1 MNKFFALIINE
12 MIKISRKISVLVIL
26 ILIVMGII
34 GFGGIMKIQEISMS
48 RNGNEYPGQDDWRKE
63 ESKAELDFLKKELAG
78 IEDRI
83 ANADDAEKEK
93 LLLEKSGLES
103 RIKFVEL
110 GIELDIHMYA
120 SGYRSEILNNL
131 VNISYEIVN
140 VEESLKNF
148 PDNQD
153 FDDEYERLKNL
164 ESSYLKI
171 LEDNDFEE
179 YIELK
184 ITETENDSFMQQAEK
199 DIYIEGYELWLKT
212 DPDGNKS
219 TDARTTGYSDPIK
232 STIDNINQMR
242 LSLLYNIEYSYAW
255 YGPTSR
261 PLSPEARGKIENDI
275 AVMTYKLEN
284 DITGT
289 SDYSS
294 GYFMAQTAMS
304 GMTGLGQFLVIILIL
319 ILAGGTVSQE
329 ISSGSIKSLIIS
341 PTKRYKIFF
350 AKLVSLIFVGVVS
363 TLLIYIIAI
372 PVHGLYFGFSQM
384 APYVYAVR
392 GVASE
397 LNFYLYS
404 LASGFVDYLD
414 IAVYMMLALMLSVIT
429 RNTAVSVGVSVAI
442 YFGGNIVNSFIS
454 IFASGEWMKFI
465 PFNNMALSSRVFPQ
479 SGTDM
484 GFGGMFGG
492 SLRLPSVTFSLIYL
506 AVLFICLGY
515 IALDSFNRRDIK

>member
-1 MNKFFALIINE
+1 MNKFYTLITNE
-12 MIKISRKISVLVIL
+12 MIKISRKISILVIL
-26 ILIVMGII
+26 ILIVVGMI
-34 GFGGIMKIQEISMS
+34 GFGGIMKIQQISMNRYS
-48 RNGNEYPGQDDWRKE
+48 NEYPGEEDWRKE
-63 ESKAELDFLKKELAG
+63 ESKSELDFLKKELAG
-78 IEDRI
+78 IESRI
-83 ANADDAEKEK
+83 LEADDAEKEI
-93 LLLEKSGLES
+93 LLFEKRRMES
-103 RIKFVEL
+103 RIKYVEL

-131 VNISYEIVN
+131 VNISNDIVN
-140 VEESLKNF
+140 AEESLKKF

-153 FDDEYERLKNL
+153 IVDEYDRLKNL

-184 ITETENDSFMQQAEK
+184 INETKNDSYMQQAEK
-199 DIYIEGYELWLKT
+199 DIYIEGYELWLKI
-212 DPDGNKS
+212 DPEGNKS
-219 TDARTTGYSDPIK
+219 TSERTTGYSDPIK
-232 STIDNINQMR
+232 STIDTISQMKI
-242 LSLLYNIEYSYAW
+242 SLLYNIESSYSWGAS
-255 YGPTSR
+255 SR
-261 PLSPEARGKIENDI
+261 PLSPQGREKIENDI
-275 AVMTYKLEN
+275 AVMMYKLEN

-289 SDYSS
+289 SDYNS

-363 TLLIYIIAI
+363 TLFVYIIAI
-372 PVHGLYFGFSQM
+372 PVHGIYFGFSQM
-384 APYVYAVR
+384 APYVYAVN

-465 PFNNMALSSRVFPQ
+465 PFNNMSLSSRVFPQ
-479 SGTDM
+479 AGTDIGLAGMM
-484 GFGGMFGG
+484 GNN
-492 SLRLPSVTFSLIYL
+492 LRLPSVTFSLIYL
-506 AVLFICLGY
+506 TVLFICLGY

>member
-1 MNKFFALIINE
+1 MNKFFALITNE

-26 ILIVMGII
+26 ILIVVGII
-34 GFGGIMKIQEISMS
+34 GFGGIMKIQEISMNRYS
-48 RNGNEYPGQDDWRKE
+48 SEYPGEDDWRKE
-63 ESKAELDFLKKELAG
+63 ESKSELDFLKKELAG

-83 ANADDAEKEK
+83 DNAEDVEKEK
-93 LLLEKSGLES
+93 LLLEKSSLEN
-103 RIKFVEL
+103 RIKYVEL
-110 GIELDIHMYA
+110 GIELGIHMYA

-131 VNISYEIVN
+131 ENISYEIVN
-140 VEESLKNF
+140 VEESMIKF

-153 FDDEYERLKNL
+153 IADEYERLKNL

-171 LEDNDFEE
+171 LENNDFEE

-184 ITETENDSFMQQAEK
+184 INETRNDPYIQQAEK
-199 DIYIEGYELWLKT
+199 DIYIEGYELWLKI
-212 DPDGNKS
+212 DPDGSKS
-219 TDARTTGYSDPIK
+219 TDVRSTGYSVPIK
-232 STIDNINQMR
+232 STIDTISQMR
-242 LSLLYNIEYSYAW
+242 ISLLYNIDNSYSW
-255 YGPTSR
+255 NGPSSR
-261 PLSPEARGKIENDI
+261 PLSPQGREKIENDI
-275 AVMTYKLEN
+275 AVMMYKLRN
-284 DITGT
+284 DITAS
-289 SDYSS
+289 SDYNS

-363 TLLIYIIAI
+363 TLFVYIIAI
-372 PVHGLYFGFSQM
+372 PVHGIYFGFSQM
-384 APYVYAVR
+384 TPYVYAAN

-479 SGTDM
+479 TGTDM
-484 GFGGMFGG
+484 GVGGVFGG